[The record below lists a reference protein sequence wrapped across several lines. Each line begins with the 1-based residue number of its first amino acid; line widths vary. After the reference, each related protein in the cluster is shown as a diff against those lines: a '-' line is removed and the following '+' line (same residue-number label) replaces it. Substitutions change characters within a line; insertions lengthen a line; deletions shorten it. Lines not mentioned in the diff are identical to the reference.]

1 MPYRRRTPY
10 PTSVI
15 GPNRLSDGPIATAPC
30 QVPDREQLILH
41 IVEDKRLM
49 ESGNGQTVTGHHD
62 RARMSRIFG
71 PATDEAKKAIS
82 GIAQL
87 ARMKRAVPLQHLD
100 RFKVALRRLPRF
112 EGMAHQISVPS
123 VKVAQRI
130 SCDERHDEAAT
141 QVRCQKLLTDELV
154 CAVAHWRYADA
165 IMVRQGLH
173 HERRAGPQYSVQ
185 NILFQAPIDTIRS
198 DRFRRHRAT
207 SPYS

>member
-62 RARMSRIFG
+62 RARMNRIFG

-141 QVRCQKLLTDELV
+141 QVRCQKLLTDELGIHTV
-154 CAVAHWRYADA
+154 VANPFLN
-165 IMVRQGLH
+165 M
-173 HERRAGPQYSVQ
+173 E
-185 NILFQAPIDTIRS
+185 T
-198 DRFRRHRAT
+198 AT
-207 SPYS
+207 SVDRELLNQVAPQLMVASGLALRSFSSWHI